1 MTSLNQ
7 IIQVLQNIATAHHQ
21 VQDFGFGQEW
31 DIVSSTVQYPLM
43 YVVPQQ
49 SSVNDKIM
57 NLKMSLLFM
66 DLVNKDDSNKQEVLS
81 DMLQIAMDVLA
92 QLKLLPYEDLFDLD
106 KNVTLTDF
114 YEKYDDEV
122 SGYKMD
128 ITLNV
133 SMLYDQCAVPSL
145 LTAEGTPFVFPEFG
159 SRPQASA
166 WYDGNGAPADSF
178 ANNGDYYLDDL
189 TGDVYNKQNGAY
201 TKVAAIKGPKGDTG
215 PQGVPGADGT
225 QGPKGD
231 KGDTGDTGLQGL
243 QGIPGPVNLAT
254 EQQVLNATDATDAV
268 TPAVMKKHT
277 IFTKM
282 IMRTLYV

>member
-7 IIQVLQNIATAHHQ
+7 IIQVLQNIAAAHRQ
-21 VQDFGFGQEW
+21 IQDFGFGQEW
-31 DIVSSTVQYPLM
+31 DIAASTVQYPLM

-49 SSVNDKIM
+49 SLVNDKVM
-57 NLKMSLLFM
+57 SLKLSLLFM

-81 DMLQIAMDVLA
+81 DMLQVAMDVLA

-106 KNVTLTDF
+106 KSVTLTDF

-128 ITLNV
+128 VALNV

-159 SRPQASA
+159 SSTQASA
-166 WYDGNGAPADSF
+166 WHDGNGIPADSF
-178 ANNGDYYLDDL
+178 ANNGDYYLNDL
-189 TGDVYNKQNGAY
+189 TGDVYYKQNGAY

-215 PQGVPGADGT
+215 NIGPQGPAGA
-225 QGPKGD
+225 
-231 KGDTGDTGLQGL
+231 TGA
-243 QGIPGPVNLAT
+243 QGIPGPVNLAS
-254 EQQVLNATDATDAV
+254 EQQVLNATDTIDAV